1 MQKLLLLSI
10 VISTF
15 VLPVLAARD
24 RNAAR
29 AVKKTLILMAV
40 FDLFYM
46 VAIRL
51 VYARL

>member
-15 VLPVLAARD
+15 ALPVLSARDPSAARG
-24 RNAAR
+24 
-29 AVKKTLILMAV
+29 VKKTLVLMAV